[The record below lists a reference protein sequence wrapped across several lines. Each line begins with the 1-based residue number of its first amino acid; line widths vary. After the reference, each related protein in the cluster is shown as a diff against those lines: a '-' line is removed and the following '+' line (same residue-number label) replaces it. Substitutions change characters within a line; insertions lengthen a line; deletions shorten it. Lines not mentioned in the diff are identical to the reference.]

1 MISIL
6 MSKHDSTNKTR
17 PIKEFLSEKCYDL
30 SLNLPSNLERSISSD
45 SSVGLSVS
53 FRSSSDSIF
62 TLDQEEYLETSIDS
76 IKQMVHDNKKENKVN
91 VSGKRQREKTYNDKY
106 TKSPTPTKYLELLEN
121 NRKILDDL

>member
-17 PIKEFLSEKCYDL
+17 PIKEFLSEKRYDL

-62 TLDQEEYLETSIDS
+62 TLDQEEYLATSIDS
-76 IKQMVHDNKKENKVN
+76 IKQMVYDNKKENKVN
-91 VSGKRQREKTYNDKY
+91 VSGKRQREKTYNDIY

-121 NRKILDDL
+121 NQKILDDL